1 MAAPDY
7 SRRSFDLATARD
19 RGAILDAGTLIN
31 GVTVVSVP
39 AGAVAQLH
47 FGANRDPIDLATGD
61 QWDCS
66 VVDAN
71 GCPKPMDE
79 GLFMSNPAGAGSIV
93 LIISF
98 GPVGS
103 GVRAV

>member
-7 SRRSFDLATARD
+7 SRRGFDLVTARERSPIID
-19 RGAILDAGTLIN
+19 PGTLIN
-31 GVTVVSVP
+31 GVTVLVVP

-66 VVDAN
+66 VVDAD
-71 GCPKPMDE
+71 GCPRPMDE
-79 GLFMSNPAGAGSIV
+79 GLFMSNPAGAGQI
-93 LIISF
+93 LLLISF